1 MGLHERH
8 ELAVDDLTDAA
19 GDLADLGQ
27 RLIESEAG
35 EQRTVVGQIRRRLGE
50 GQVGRGA
57 VVVVGVEHAERAGDL
72 GGSGQHGVAGAPR
85 LRPLR
90 AVGVL
95 QDVRDVEV
103 GMLVCDV
110 STHVRLD
117 VGPHD
122 QHDLVHAGGQGV
134 LDCEVEKRLA
144 VSADDSELLGTT
156 EPGAEPGGHDDEGE
170 AHAAIVG
177 VSVRADGER
186 DGSR

>member
-8 ELAVDDLTDAA
+8 ELAVDDLTDPAR
-19 GDLADLGQ
+19 DLADLGK

-35 EQRTVVGQIRRRLGE
+35 EQRPVVGQTRRRLGE
-50 GQVGRGA
+50 GHIGRGA
-57 VVVVGVEHAERAGDL
+57 VVVVGIEHAERAGNL
-72 GGSGQHGVAGAPR
+72 RGSGQHGVGGAPR
-85 LRPLR
+85 LVPLR

-95 QDVRDVEV
+95 QDVGDVEV
-103 GMLVCDV
+103 GMLAFDV
-110 STHVRLD
+110 STHVRFD

-122 QHDLVHAGGQGV
+122 QHDLVHAGGHGV
-134 LDCEVEKRLA
+134 LDRKVEKRLT
-144 VSADDSELLGTT
+144 VSTDDGELLGAT

-170 AHAAIVG
+170 AHVAIVG